1 MTRYPRLVILFVLFI
16 VSMMLGFSLPFAQ
29 SQTGDIIELLPGT
42 AILLDQS
49 SGGGS
54 GGNATSTTS
63 STNIFSP
70 AAFVDYKRIGGE
82 PTVVVDRY
90 PFAPGQFGCP
100 NTATSPCPPRDIVYV
115 SAPQGFL
122 FPHYSNFFKSDDL
135 GQTFRVP
142 HHIPTTAFGTT
153 QGGGGGDSHQV
164 VGAVSHRVYF
174 VDLALSC
181 ITMNTSV
188 DLGENWTSD
197 QFGCGSSLLDDRQ
210 WVEADELYPGLTAQD
225 GWVYISAI
233 NLFDPALPTLMASRA
248 PGNEAGVVL
257 GSFVAHSPCNPLTFT
272 VGAGVFMPAPDN
284 MATPCPDPSDPYLWV
299 AGPVAADRTVRSGN
313 STHPVYIP
321 FVRRISLGGQ
331 GLDCPC
337 PWQLYVA
344 KSTNGGDTW
353 IRLKIV
359 DLPKTVDPA
368 QIFVQMAIDRAG
380 NLYYNWSQARNVTSS
395 GEGEQDIYYTFSTD
409 RGAHW
414 AAPIDLTGSANDSA
428 IFSWMVAGDAG
439 RVDLVYYKSNSG
451 ANSNVNVG
459 QVWNVYFAQSMNA
472 LNTGA
477 NFNSVQVSAEPNH
490 IGDISTGGLF
500 GSADRDLLDFI
511 TVDVDHLG
519 AAHIVYSDDHQR
531 RMSDTRDKLTRQ
543 IAGNS
548 IFKNQNIT
556 LMSSWPIRDHTVT
569 DRSGDVSNGVG
580 LPNLSCAGMDL
591 LGANS
596 SRTNDLLTI
605 TLTLSG
611 TPSSA
616 NATAC
621 GTTGVTGGIW
631 GAEFW
636 AAASGVDGG
645 ADGGNTFYLA
655 YRDNPV
661 DGPAAVE
668 AGYVDDVNVTVTS
681 LEFHPKTGVTGTLS
695 GTCFL
700 STPPSPCTLTIS
712 VRLSDLGISPGNGLY
727 GLTGLSNYFFATDKK
742 PPLLRVEGGNSELA
756 DATAPIHYNGSGT
769 P

>member
-49 SGGGS
+49 SGSGS
-54 GGNATSTTS
+54 GGNATSTS

-70 AAFVDYKRIGGE
+70 AAFVDYKRFGGE

-90 PFAPGQFGCP
+90 PFTTAAKCAPNP
-100 NTATSPCPPRDIVYV
+100 APCFRDTVYV
-115 SAPQGFL
+115 SAPQGFVE
-122 FPHYSNFFKSDDL
+122 PRYSTFYKSTDL

-142 HHIPTTAFGTT
+142 FRTPFTTKPVGTG
-153 QGGGGGDSHQV
+153 QGGGDSHLV
-164 VGAVSHRVYF
+164 VGSLSHKIYF
-174 VDLALSC
+174 VDLAADH
-181 ITMNTSV
+181 ITMNVSN
-188 DLGENWTSD
+188 DEGENWTTD
-197 QFGCGSSLLDDRQ
+197 DVFGAGLNLVDDRQ
-210 WVEADELYPGLTAQD
+210 WVEADEAYPATTAQ
-225 GWVYISAI
+225 GGNVYISAI
-233 NLFDPALPTLMASRA
+233 NLLNVAFPTLIAARSKHGAAS
-248 PGNEAGVVL
+248 
-257 GSFVAHSPCNPLTFT
+257 GSFLTDSACIPAVFA
-272 VGAGVFMPAPDN
+272 VGANPPNPAADDLVP
-284 MATPCPDPSDPYLWV
+284 TPCPDPSDPYLWV
-299 AGPVAADRTVRSGN
+299 AGPVAADKTVRSADL
-313 STHPVYIP
+313 THPVYIP
-321 FVRRISLGGQ
+321 FVRRISLRGQ

-477 NFNSVQVSAEPNH
+477 NFSSVQVSAEPNH
-490 IGDISTGGLF
+490 LGGICTGGLSCS
-500 GSADRDLLDFI
+500 GDRDLLDFF

-531 RMSDTRDKLTRQ
+531 RNTDTRDKLTRQ
-543 IAGNS
+543 LSGNS
-548 IFKNQNIT
+548 IFNDQNIT
-556 LMSSWPIRDHTVT
+556 LMSSWPIRDHAVT
-569 DRSGDVSNGVG
+569 DRSGDVFDGNGMAKG
-580 LPNLSCAGMDL
+580 SCAGMDL
-591 LGANS
+591 LGASS
-596 SRTNDLLTI
+596 SRTNGLLTV
-605 TLTLSG
+605 TLTLNSA
-611 TPSSA
+611 PSFTKA
-616 NATAC
+616 VAC
-621 GTTGVTGGIW
+621 GAVGVTGGIW

-636 AAASGVDGG
+636 AAASGADGG
-645 ADGGNTFYLA
+645 ADGGNPFYLA
-655 YRDNPV
+655 YRDNPP
-661 DGPAAVE
+661 DGSAAVE
-668 AGYVDDVNVTVTS
+668 AGRVDDTNLTVTS
-681 LEFHPKTGVTGTLS
+681 LEVDPTDPGTPATPG
-695 GTCFL
+695 GTCFAT
-700 STPPSPCTLTIS
+700 SPPSPCPLTIS
-712 VRLSDLGISPGNGLY
+712 VRLSDLGISSGNGLY
-727 GLTGLSNYFFATDKK
+727 GLTGLSNYFFGAKDK

-756 DATAPIHYNGSGT
+756 DATAPIHYLGSGT

>member
-54 GGNATSTTS
+54 GGNATSTSS

-70 AAFVDYKRIGGE
+70 AAFVDYKRFGGE

-90 PFAPGQFGCP
+90 PFTTAAQCAPNP
-100 NTATSPCPPRDIVYV
+100 TPCFRDTVYV
-115 SAPQGFL
+115 SAPQGFVE
-122 FPHYSNFFKSDDL
+122 PRYSTFYKSTDL

-142 HHIPTTAFGTT
+142 FRTPFTTKPVGTG
-153 QGGGGGDSHQV
+153 QGGGDSHLV
-164 VGAVSHRVYF
+164 VGSLSHKIYF
-174 VDLALSC
+174 VDLAFDH
-181 ITMNTSV
+181 ITMNVSS
-188 DLGENWTSD
+188 DEGENWTTD
-197 QFGCGSSLLDDRQ
+197 DVFGAGLDLVDDRQ
-210 WVEADELYPGLTAQD
+210 WVEADEAYPATTAQ
-225 GWVYISAI
+225 GGNVYISAI
-233 NLFDPALPTLMASRA
+233 NLLNVAFPTLIAARSKHGAAS
-248 PGNEAGVVL
+248 
-257 GSFVAHSPCNPLTFT
+257 GSFLTDSACIPAVFA
-272 VGAGVFMPAPDN
+272 VGANPPNPAANDLVP
-284 MATPCPDPSDPYLWV
+284 TPCPDPSDPYLWV
-299 AGPVAADRTVRSGN
+299 AGPVAADKTVRSGN
-313 STHPVYIP
+313 LTHPVYIP

-337 PWQLYVA
+337 PWQLYIA

-353 IRLKIV
+353 TRLKLA

-409 RGAHW
+409 GGVHW
-414 AAPIDLTGSANDSA
+414 ASPIDLTGSANDSA

-459 QVWNVYFAQSMNA
+459 QVWNVYFGQSMNA
-472 LNTGA
+472 LDTGA
-477 NFNSVQVSAEPNH
+477 NFSGVQVSAEPNH
-490 IGDISTGGLF
+490 LGGICTGGLSCS
-500 GSADRDLLDFI
+500 GDRDLLDFF

-531 RMSDTRDKLTRQ
+531 RNTDTRDKLTRQ
-543 IAGNS
+543 LSGNS
-548 IFKNQNIT
+548 IFKDQNIT
-556 LMSSWPIRDHTVT
+556 LMSRWPTRDHSVS
-569 DRSGDVSNGVG
+569 DPAGDVYDGTG
-580 LPNLSCAGMDL
+580 LPKGSCPGMDL

-596 SRTNDLLTI
+596 SRTNDLLTV
-605 TLTLSG
+605 TLTLN
-611 TPSSA
+611 SA
-616 NATAC
+616 PGFMKAVAC
-621 GTTGVTGGIW
+621 GTLGVTGGRW

-636 AAASGVDGG
+636 AAASGDDGG
-645 ADGGNTFYLA
+645 AEGGNTFYLA
-655 YRDNPV
+655 YRDTPP
-661 DGPAAVE
+661 DAPAVE
-668 AGYVDDVNVTVTS
+668 AGRMDDVNATVTS
-681 LEFHPKTGVTGTLS
+681 TEFHRTDAGTPATPS
-695 GTCFL
+695 GTCFS

-727 GLTGLSNYFFATDKK
+727 GLTGLSNYFFGTEEK